1 MTTKPLT
8 NIITG
13 KASEVAQT
21 ARAQGSFRLAAALDE
36 LGDRWVKVED
46 GEVVGLLEDPEQ
58 A

>member
-1 MTTKPLT
+1 MNTKPLT
-8 NIITG
+8 NILTG
-13 KASEVAQT
+13 KASDVAQT

-46 GEVVGLLEDPEQ
+46 GEVVGLLEEHE